1 MKITPL
7 QQFNIARSS
16 LIAGIIF
23 VAFTLFSCGAR
34 KVNKTSSKE
43 QTKQTE
49 QTNTRTSETIQETV
63 TTTIDTTITTPERTS
78 SYTTPLPIDS
88 EPYIFEDD
96 NIRSETSYNRNT
108 GVLSN
113 KVTVKPAKIPV
124 TAKSVTE
131 RQIKRDTDVK
141 SDKVTE
147 SKSESKGKQVD
158 RKGNSY
164 IAWICLFI
172 AIAYFVWFILTR
184 KKKDDNQNKDVL

>member
-1 MKITPL
+1 MK
-7 QQFNIARSS
+7 QFKIAMLLLKLS
-16 LIAGIIF
+16 IAF
-23 VAFTLFSCGAR
+23 VAFMVLFSCGAR

-43 QTKQTE
+43 EIKQTE
-49 QTNTRTSETIQETV
+49 QTNIRTAETINETV

-88 EPYIFEDD
+88 EPYVFEDD

-113 KVTVKPAKIPV
+113 KITVKHTKIPV

-141 SDKVTE
+141 SDRVSE